1 MVPYLW
7 TSAKTTSTC
16 TLELG
21 MLLWKIYHLSV
32 SEKLSIFSTS
42 QQILYADSSKIKI
55 TGLKNLRCRFKGFT
69 WNSNQTSKNSLSA
82 TWFGS
87 QWIVP
92 VNKFI
97 WTLNCGPRQSLLPPF
112 RALMWKFIWHCCST
126 GCNETKFMETV
137 VDKVYFRQVLIRDK
151 DFLYQLYKG
160 NKLQNRNKISGAS
173 NLHLNTLCQILHLIV
188 NNVIKVDHESGE
200 KIKSA
205 KRLPFLKHNF
215 KSHHKFTEIYDS
227 PQENKVKIL
236 RQLSSVYCFLLEPL
250 FER

>member
-1 MVPYLW
+1 
-7 TSAKTTSTC
+7 
-16 TLELG
+16 
-21 MLLWKIYHLSV
+21 
-32 SEKLSIFSTS
+32 
-42 QQILYADSSKIKI
+42 
-55 TGLKNLRCRFKGFT
+55 
-69 WNSNQTSKNSLSA
+69 
-82 TWFGS
+82 
-87 QWIVP
+87 
-92 VNKFI
+92 
-97 WTLNCGPRQSLLPPF
+97 
-112 RALMWKFIWHCCST
+112 
-126 GCNETKFMETV
+126 METV

-236 RQLSSVYCFLLEPL
+236 RQLSSVYSFLLEPL